1 MRAAAGHLSAT
12 SALASSRATFGAV
25 PGDLHPLVAVIGVVT
40 VFQGLVAICV
50 NHTGPILYRPSLL
63 ENVSGGEGRKG
74 HSKALVVSYWM
85 SGAFSSRFGC
95 RIAWNI
101 AKNDGRV
108 YSWSVPCSNAESS
121 PPARLAVDVRGTGPS
136 LELYHDGRSCPSRV
150 LLGPRRRATAAPHSC
165 RSSRSTP
172 SSVRSA
178 TSAVP
183 PCG

>member
-1 MRAAAGHLSAT
+1 M
-12 SALASSRATFGAV
+12 
-25 PGDLHPLVAVIGVVT
+25 AVIGVVT

-172 SSVRSA
+172 SSVRSV
-178 TSAVP
+178 TLAVP